1 MGYNE
6 TRNKFFEEIGKI
18 IDTEDIYIVS
28 ADLAGPP
35 FDYIRERYP
44 KRYVSVGIAEQNMIS
59 VSIGLALAGKKVIA
73 YAANP
78 FIALRSLDQ
87 IRNGICINK
96 TAVAVVGLGTGFS
109 VSSCGATHFVTE
121 DIAIMK
127 LCPGIKQITVNDN
140 DISDAALNYMLHN
153 NCALYLR
160 FDKDCGGNLS
170 EIDKKDIDINKG
182 FRVLN
187 KNNGNISIVAEGYPV
202 HVIKEKY
209 KDTENAPEI
218 IEIFSHPFDKIEFV
232 EKVKDKKR
240 IVVCEEQQV
249 VGGMGTE
256 VLETINDF
264 DLNIKVVRMGI
275 DYKDKFP
282 GCYGSRKFWFKY
294 YGIDEEKL
302 DEKINI

>member
-6 TRNKFFEEIGKI
+6 TRNKFFKEIGQI
-18 IDTEDIYIVS
+18 MDMEDIYIVS

-44 KRYVSVGIAEQNMIS
+44 KRYISVGIAEQNMIS

-96 TAVAVVGLGTGFS
+96 TAVTVAGVGTGFS
-109 VSSCGATHFVTE
+109 VSSCGTTHFVTE

-153 NCALYLR
+153 NRALYLR
-160 FDKDCGGNLS
+160 FDKECGGNLS
-170 EIDKKDIDINKG
+170 ETDKKDIDIDKG
-182 FRVLN
+182 FRILN
-187 KNNGNISIVAEGYPV
+187 KNICDICIVSEGYPV
-202 HVIKEKY
+202 HMIKERY
-209 KDTENAPEI
+209 KDNENVSTI
-218 IEIFSHPFDKIEFV
+218 IEIFSHPFDRMKFV
-232 EKVKDKKR
+232 ENIKDKKR
-240 IVVCEEQQV
+240 IIVCEEQQIS
-249 VGGMGTE
+249 GGLGTE
-256 VLETINDF
+256 ILEIINDF
-264 DLNIKVVRMGI
+264 DLNIKVIRMGI
-275 DYKDKFP
+275 DYKNNFP
-282 GCYGSRKFWFKY
+282 ECYGSRKFWFKY
-294 YGIDEEKL
+294 YGFNEEKL
-302 DEKINI
+302 NEKICM